1 MSNIIIFDIVKT
13 AYERWDDISSD
24 ELDND
29 DDGENENGQHIS
41 EGREGEE
48 GEGGGE
54 NDDDSDYF
62 IERYIAGTYVLT
74 ITFCRTIL

>member
-1 MSNIIIFDIVKT
+1 MFNIVIFDIVIT

-41 EGREGEE
+41 EGEE
-48 GEGGGE
+48 GEGGGA
-54 NDDDSDYF
+54 NDDDSDYS

-74 ITFCRTIL
+74 ITFCRTIF